1 MCLIFLLLI
10 FLLHNLADDGSDT
23 TSEIENECNHI
34 ECIREEAIQ
43 LQQSSSSNISNINI
57 GASNSSCSSSCS
69 SAYDRKKSYDDYTL
83 SRKNS
88 KRRRSE
94 EPAMMT
100 RAQAIVI
107 LLKEGTEPMP
117 SIANATKGFK
127 ERAQVQTKA
136 VVQYLQLREE
146 GTSAMAASD
155 IVATQFY
162 KKEGIGSYK
171 ARCIRVWADQFLTK
185 GTFQESLQ
193 GKHSKM
199 RKCIHVPQ
207 CVLPIKEE
215 EEGYIAELD
224 TGTGTEEVRRAEVTD
239 CCCEII
245 LNDQDDVRGEGRVE
259 SV

>member
-1 MCLIFLLLI
+1 MQL
-10 FLLHNLADDGSDT
+10 SS
-23 TSEIENECNHI
+23 TSCN
-34 ECIREEAIQ
+34 
-43 LQQSSSSNISNINI
+43 SNINV
-57 GASNSSCSSSCS
+57 GANSSCSSSCS

-107 LLKEGTEPMP
+107 LLKEGSEPMP

-136 VVQYLQLREE
+136 VIQYLQLREE

-155 IVATQFY
+155 IVATHFY

-199 RKCIHVPQ
+199 RKCLHVPL
-207 CVLPIKEE
+207 CAMPIKEE
-215 EEGYIAELD
+215 EVGYIAELE
-224 TGTGTEEVRRAEVTD
+224 TGTGGGAGIGTEEVRRAEVSE
-239 CCCEII
+239 CCCEIV
-245 LNDQDDVRGEGRVE
+245 LNDQDGVIGEGRVE